1 MTQWSTYTPYD
12 TSYMPSDVDQVDS
25 TRLKVARVLSLVI
38 ISASTLLIVGRITFS
53 GLHLLASAVADALA
67 I

>member
-25 TRLKVARVLSLVI
+25 TRLKAMRIMCVAI
-38 ISASTLLIVGRITFS
+38 IAGC
-53 GLHLLASAVADALA
+53 GLLLASPFVLVGMLTLA
-67 I
+67 GW

>member
-25 TRLKVARVLSLVI
+25 TRLKAARVLSVVVI
-38 ISASTLLIVGRITFS
+38 AVSALLMAGPVTLA
-53 GLHLLASAVADALA
+53 GLSLLASAVADALA